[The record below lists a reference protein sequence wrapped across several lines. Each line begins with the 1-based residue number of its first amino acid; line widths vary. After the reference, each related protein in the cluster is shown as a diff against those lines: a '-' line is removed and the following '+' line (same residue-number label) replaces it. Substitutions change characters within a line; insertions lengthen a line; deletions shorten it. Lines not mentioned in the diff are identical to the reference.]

1 MIKENLLDGRMFFY
15 LFYSGG
21 KKVLEYQQEINK
33 INVFPVPDADTGTN
47 LASTVRSVMEM
58 ISPDQSF
65 KSITSSIAEAA
76 LIGAR
81 GNSGVIFAQF
91 LNGINEQTCDCHA
104 ISLKE
109 FAITLK
115 NSVKYLYEAIA
126 DPVEGTMLT
135 VIREWSEF
143 MYKHKDALDFRT
155 VFIKSLEAAEKSLR
169 ETPEKLKALA
179 KFNVVDAGAK
189 GFVVFLQGILEF
201 LKHQNIKS
209 LLSAHRSIE
218 IVEDIPELSH
228 EKFNYR
234 FCTEALI
241 RGENLDQKEIES
253 IIHSFGD
260 SAVMAGTKKL
270 TRIHV
275 HTDHPDRLM
284 DELRHTGTL
293 TYQKADDMMMQYAA
307 AHERKWNI
315 ALVTDS
321 VCDLPDEIMKE
332 YQIHMVPLNLFFGEN
347 QYIDKVTI
355 TPEKFYHV
363 MEECEDLPSTS
374 QPSVKSFVNLYSQ
387 LLTNYDSVISVHLSE
402 HLSGTLN
409 GAQNAAEKVSEETGK
424 RISVLDTKTLSG
436 SEGLLVYRTALEIA
450 NGKTHDEVLQAWGKW
465 SENTQV
471 LVSVRNMKNLAKSGR
486 VSLLKG
492 LLAKALG
499 IKPII
504 AVNKEG
510 KTYLMDKTLTQKGNM
525 KRVMKHLKVLITKGK
540 VWQYVVLHANNDEGA
555 KWFVSQMKDLSG
567 HEPFAVINSSPVV
580 GAHLG
585 NKTVAVAFMYE

>member
-1 MIKENLLDGRMFFY
+1 MIEENLLDGRMFFY

-47 LASTVRSVMEM
+47 LASTVRSVMDM
-58 ISPDQSF
+58 IRPDQSF
-65 KSITSSIAEAA
+65 KIITNSIAEAA

-109 FAITLK
+109 FATSLK
-115 NSVKYLYEAIA
+115 NSVRYLYEAISE
-126 DPVEGTMLT
+126 PVEGTMLT

-143 MYKHKDALDFRT
+143 MYKHKDGLDFRS
-155 VFIKSLEAAEKSLR
+155 VFIKSIEAAEKSLR

-189 GFVVFLQGILEF
+189 GFVVFLQGILDF
-201 LKHQNIKS
+201 LKHQSIKS
-209 LLSAHRSIE
+209 LLSSHRSIE
-218 IVEDIPELSH
+218 IVEDIPELLH
-228 EKFNYR
+228 EKFNFRY
-234 FCTEALI
+234 CTEALI
-241 RGENLDQKEIES
+241 KGEDLDQREIES

-275 HTDHPDRLM
+275 HTDRPDHLM
-284 DELRHTGTL
+284 NELRHTGTL

-321 VCDLPDEIMKE
+321 VCDLPSEVLNE

-355 TPEKFYHV
+355 TPDKFYHL
-363 MEECEDLPSTS
+363 MEESENLPSTS

-402 HLSGTLN
+402 HLSGTFN
-409 GAQNAAEKVSEETGK
+409 GAQTAADKVSKEAGK
-424 RISVLDTKTLSG
+424 RITVLDTKTLSG
-436 SEGLLVYRTALEIA
+436 SEGLLVYRLSLEIA
-450 NGKTHDEVLQAWGKW
+450 KGKTHDEVLTAWKKW
-465 SENTQV
+465 SVNTRV
-471 LVSVRNMKNLAKSGR
+471 LVSVKNMKNLVKSGR

-492 LLAKALG
+492 QLAKVLG

-510 KTYLMDKTLTQKGNM
+510 KTYLMDKTLSQKGNM
-525 KRVMKHLKVLITKGK
+525 KRVMKHLKLLINERK
-540 VWQYVVLHANNDEGA
+540 VWQYVVLHANNEEGA
-555 KWFVSQMKDLSG
+555 GWFTNQMKELSG
-567 HEPFAVINSSPVV
+567 QEPFAVINSSPVV